1 MSKYKHWTKE
11 EHALLAH
18 LIETYLQTEDN
29 LLDACGFASKKLG
42 RSKAACYAQY
52 HNKMRGKDL
61 STFALE
67 EESVEYNSG
76 DYDIDKGPEQGPE
89 EKQIIEALEFLESI
103 MHSNNIQNAPQREP
117 EITVY
122 SGFKQD
128 CKIIVQTDTM
138 IVAEFGG
145 SIITIKL

>member
-29 LLDACGFASKKLG
+29 LLDACEFASKKLG

-52 HNKMRGKDL
+52 HQKMRGKDL

-67 EESVEYNSG
+67 EESVVYESG
-76 DYDIDKGPEQGPE
+76 DYDIDKEERPENTIPGLIDFLNSVTE
-89 EKQIIEALEFLESI
+89 SLEFKEVK
-103 MHSNNIQNAPQREP
+103 EP

>member
-1 MSKYKHWTKE
+1 MAKFKNWTKE

-29 LLDACGFASKKLG
+29 LLDACEFASKKLG

-52 HNKMRGKDL
+52 HNKMRNKPL
-61 STFALE
+61 SEFALAETAE
-67 EESVEYNSG
+67 EYKSG
-76 DYDIDKGPEQGPE
+76 DYDIDK
-89 EKQIIEALEFLESI
+89 EKPSEILEAIDFLNSI
-103 MHSNNIQNAPQREP
+103 LSSSSIRNEPQKDP

-122 SGFKQD
+122 SGFKQN
-128 CKIIVQTDTM
+128 CTIITRTEDM

>member
-29 LLDACGFASKKLG
+29 LLDACEFASKKLG
-42 RSKAACYAQY
+42 RSKSACYAQY
-52 HNKMRGKDL
+52 HQKMRGKDL

-67 EESVEYNSG
+67 EEAVEYTSG
-76 DYDIDKGPEQGPE
+76 DYDIDKDERPENTIPGLIDFLNSVTE
-89 EKQIIEALEFLESI
+89 SLEFKEI
-103 MHSNNIQNAPQREP
+103 KKP

>member
-1 MSKYKHWTKE
+1 MAKFKHWTKE

-18 LIETYLQTEDN
+18 LISMYLEDDDN
-29 LLDACGFASKKLG
+29 LLNACEFASKKLG

-52 HNKMRGKDL
+52 HNKMRNKPL
-61 STFALE
+61 SDFALE
-67 EESVEYNSG
+67 EGTIEYTSG
-76 DYDIDKGPEQGPE
+76 DYDIDKEERPENTIPGLIDFLNSVTE
-89 EKQIIEALEFLESI
+89 SLEFKEVK
-103 MHSNNIQNAPQREP
+103 EP

>member
-1 MSKYKHWTKE
+1 MSKFKHWAKQ

-18 LIETYLQTEDN
+18 LIETYLQTDDN
-29 LLDACGFASKKLG
+29 ILNACEFASKKLG

-61 STFALE
+61 SSFALE
-67 EESVEYNSG
+67 EEAVEYTSG

-128 CKIIVQTDTM
+128 CKIIIQTDTM

>member
-1 MSKYKHWTKE
+1 MSKYKHWAKQE
-11 EHALLAH
+11 QALLAH
-18 LIETYLQTEDN
+18 LIETYLQTDDN
-29 LLDACGFASKKLG
+29 ILNACEFASKKLG
-42 RSKAACYAQY
+42 RSKSACYAQY
-52 HNKMRGKDL
+52 HQKMRGKDL
-61 STFALE
+61 SSFALE
-67 EESVEYNSG
+67 EETVEYTSG

-89 EKQIIEALEFLESI
+89 EKKILDALNFLESVLS
-103 MHSNNIQNAPQREP
+103 SNNIQNEPQREP

>member
-76 DYDIDKGPEQGPE
+76 DYDIDKDERPENTIPGLIDFLNSVTE
-89 EKQIIEALEFLESI
+89 SLEFKEI
-103 MHSNNIQNAPQREP
+103 KEP

-122 SGFKQD
+122 SGFKQE

>member
-29 LLDACGFASKKLG
+29 LLDACEFASKKLG

-67 EESVEYNSG
+67 EEAVEYTSG
-76 DYDIDKGPEQGPE
+76 DYDIDKEERPENTIPGLIDFLNSVTE
-89 EKQIIEALEFLESI
+89 SLEFKEI
-103 MHSNNIQNAPQREP
+103 KEP

>member
-29 LLDACGFASKKLG
+29 LLDACEFASKKLG

-52 HNKMRGKDL
+52 HQKMRGKDL

-67 EESVEYNSG
+67 EESVVYESG
-76 DYDIDKGPEQGPE
+76 DYDIDK
-89 EKQIIEALEFLESI
+89 EKPSEMLEAIDFLNSI
-103 MHSNNIQNAPQREP
+103 LSSNNIQNEPQRDP

-122 SGFKQD
+122 SGFKQQ
-128 CKIIVQTDTM
+128 CTIITRTEDM

>member
-29 LLDACGFASKKLG
+29 LLDACEFASKKLG

-67 EESVEYNSG
+67 EEAVEYTSG
-76 DYDIDKGPEQGPE
+76 DYDIDKEERPENTIPGLIDFLNSVTE
-89 EKQIIEALEFLESI
+89 SLEFKEI
-103 MHSNNIQNAPQREP
+103 KEP
-117 EITVY
+117 EIIVY

>member
-29 LLDACGFASKKLG
+29 LLDACEFASKKLG
-42 RSKAACYAQY
+42 RSKSACYAQY
-52 HNKMRGKDL
+52 HQKMRGKDL

-67 EESVEYNSG
+67 EEAVEYTSG
-76 DYDIDKGPEQGPE
+76 DYDIDKEERPENTIPGLIDFLNSVTE
-89 EKQIIEALEFLESI
+89 SLEFKEVKK
-103 MHSNNIQNAPQREP
+103 P

-122 SGFKQD
+122 SGFKQE
-128 CKIIVQTDTM
+128 CTIITRTEDM
-138 IVAEFGG
+138 IIAEFGG
-145 SIITIKL
+145 SIIIIKL